1 MSTEDIVAIHQ
12 LLGLYGHVVD
22 GDDLSRLA
30 TILTDDADIDAS
42 EADAGRIEGLDEI
55 RACFERGKPPH
66 PPAHHSTNFY
76 AYEVD
81 GEPCAQSKWTTIDR
95 VSGGTRSGDY
105 HDVLVKTADGWRIR
119 SRYVTV
125 RWYVG
130 VTPGAAA

>member
-1 MSTEDIVAIHQ
+1 MTTDDVVAIHQ

-30 TILTDDADIDAS
+30 TVFTGDAVFDAT
-42 EADAGRIEGLDEI
+42 EADAGRIEGLDAI
-55 RACFERGKPPH
+55 RTFFERGKPPH

-76 AYEVD
+76 VYEED
-81 GEPCAQSKWTTIDR
+81 GEARAQSKWTTIDR

-105 HDVLVKTADGWRIR
+105 HDVLVKSADGWRIR